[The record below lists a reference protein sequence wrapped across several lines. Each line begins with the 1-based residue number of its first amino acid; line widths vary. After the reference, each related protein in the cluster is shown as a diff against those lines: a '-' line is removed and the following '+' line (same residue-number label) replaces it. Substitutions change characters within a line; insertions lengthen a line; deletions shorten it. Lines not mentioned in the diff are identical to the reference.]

1 MGVVLAVRARGREN
15 TVLVADVF
23 RTVVVRG
30 VVVARAVAVATA
42 GISDGSVM
50 DDDEVS
56 SVVGWTTLFMHG
68 FDTADLG
75 VGDGR
80 G

>member
-23 RTVVVRG
+23 RTAVVRV
-30 VVVARAVAVATA
+30 VVVARAVAVA
-42 GISDGSVM
+42 GKSEGSVM